1 MVKPCPAHDSGHC
14 DNFLLSIQSRQADNC
29 AGVCVASFLEAP
41 WPRELKLSNFVVILN
56 KDAMLEAVPKNVTI
70 YLESNPNPNSLK
82 FVVNEMLVPE
92 SLSFDFPDAAHAAVS
107 PLALELFAYPFV
119 DRVFFASNFV
129 TVTKKE
135 DVEWLEIQNT
145 IKDHIKSFLEAGKF
159 ILDIQESEESQPE
172 EETETIKKIKTI
184 LDEYIRPAVEQD
196 GGAITYHSYHD
207 GIVKVKLQG
216 SCSGCP
222 SSMVTLKAGI
232 ENLFTRMMPDEV
244 QSVEAF

>member
-1 MVKPCPAHDSGHC
+1 M
-14 DNFLLSIQSRQADNC
+14 LQA
-29 AGVCVASFLEAP
+29 A
-41 WPRELKLSNFVVILN
+41 
-56 KDAMLEAVPKNVTI
+56 PKNVHI

-92 SLSFDFPDAAHAAVS
+92 AMSFDFPDAESTGIS
-107 PLALELFAYPFV
+107 PLANELFSFPFV
-119 DRVFFASNFV
+119 DRVFFASNFI

-135 DVEWLEIQNT
+135 DVEWLEIQST
-145 IKDHIKSFLEAGKF
+145 LKEHIKKYLEAGKF
-159 ILDIQESEESQPE
+159 IIEVNEEAPVSSE

-196 GGAITYHSYHD
+196 GGAITYHSFND
-207 GIVKVKLQG
+207 GIVKVRLQG

-232 ENLFTRMMPDEV
+232 ENLFTRMMPGEV
-244 QSVEAF
+244 KAVEALG

>member
-1 MVKPCPAHDSGHC
+1 M
-14 DNFLLSIQSRQADNC
+14 LQA
-29 AGVCVASFLEAP
+29 A
-41 WPRELKLSNFVVILN
+41 
-56 KDAMLEAVPKNVTI
+56 PKNVHI

-92 SLSFDFPDAAHAAVS
+92 AMSFDFPDAESTGIS
-107 PLALELFAYPFV
+107 PLAKELFSFPFV
-119 DRVFFASNFV
+119 DRVFFASNFI

-135 DVEWLEIQNT
+135 DVEWLEIQST
-145 IKDHIKSFLEAGKF
+145 LKEYIKKYLEAGKF
-159 ILDIQESEESQPE
+159 IIEVNEEQSASAE

-196 GGAITYHSYHD
+196 GGAITYHSFND
-207 GIVKVKLQG
+207 GIVKVRLQG

-232 ENLFTRMMPDEV
+232 ENLFTRMMPGEV
-244 QSVEAF
+244 KAVEALG

>member
-1 MVKPCPAHDSGHC
+1 M
-14 DNFLLSIQSRQADNC
+14 
-29 AGVCVASFLEAP
+29 
-41 WPRELKLSNFVVILN
+41 LK
-56 KDAMLEAVPKNVTI
+56 AVPKNVHI

-92 SLSFDFPDAAHAAVS
+92 GLSFDFPDAESTGIS
-107 PLALELFAYPFV
+107 PLAKELFQYEFV

-129 TVTKKE
+129 TVSKKG

-145 IKDHIKSFLEAGKF
+145 LKNHIRGFLEAGKF
-159 ILDIQESEESQPE
+159 VIELNDPESVPVE

-184 LDEYIRPAVEQD
+184 LEEYIRPAVEQD
-196 GGAITYHSYHD
+196 GGAITYHSFHD

-232 ENLFTRMMPDEV
+232 ENLFTRMMPGEV
-244 QSVEAF
+244 KAVEALA